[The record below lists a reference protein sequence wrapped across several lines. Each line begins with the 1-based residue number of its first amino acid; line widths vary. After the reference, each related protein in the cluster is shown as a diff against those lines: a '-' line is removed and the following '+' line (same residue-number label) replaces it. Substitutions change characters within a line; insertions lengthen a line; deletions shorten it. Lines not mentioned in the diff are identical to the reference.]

1 MGKVQSPHGLAIE
14 VFADQTL
21 LAEAA
26 ANQLAATVADE
37 LERQD
42 EVAVILA
49 TGNSQLAFMAA
60 LRRRT
65 DINWQRIV
73 VLHMD
78 EYLGMTADHSA
89 SFRRYLT
96 EQLIS
101 AVHPKTFHGI
111 RGDAPDIDR
120 ELQRYS
126 QLLHNLRPVVTVMGI
141 GENGHLAFN
150 DPPADFQTTE
160 VIQIVTLDEACR
172 RQQWNEGHFDTLDDV
187 PRQALSLTVPALLAS
202 DHLLVIVP
210 ETRKA
215 PAVKAA
221 LEGPITPQC
230 PASILQTAN
239 NGSCTSTKRP
249 LRYSLPDA
257 DPSTV
262 SKNS

>member
-1 MGKVQSPHGLAIE
+1 MRTGQSPGGLAIE
-14 VFADQTL
+14 VFADQVL

-26 ANQLAATVADE
+26 ANQFAAAVAGE
-37 LERQD
+37 LERHD

-65 DINWQRIV
+65 DINWQRII

-78 EYLGMTADHSA
+78 EYLGMAADHSA

-96 EQLIS
+96 EQLVS
-101 AVHPKTFHGI
+101 AVHPKAFQGI
-111 RGDAPDIDR
+111 RGDAPDLEQ

-126 QLLHNLRPVVTVMGI
+126 QLLHTLPPAITVMGI

-150 DPPADFQTTE
+150 DPPADLQTTE
-160 VIQIVTLDEACR
+160 LIRVVTLDEACR
-172 RQQWNEGHFDTLDDV
+172 RQQWNEGHFNTLDDV
-187 PRQALSLTVPALLAS
+187 PRQALSLTVPTLLAP

-215 PAVKAA
+215 PAVKAT
-221 LEGPITPQC
+221 LEGAITPQC
-230 PASILQTAN
+230 PASILQTAHN
-239 NGSCTSTKRP
+239 ATLYLDEASAALLT
-249 LRYSLPDA
+249 
-257 DPSTV
+257 TV
-262 SKNS
+262 R